1 MVENADEKLKE
12 LLENDEE
19 AAEEFR
25 KNQKLKNDPR
35 ITKIGRILRRS
46 SIDEIPQLINV
57 FKGEMSLV
65 GPRPYLPREKK
76 AMGEYY
82 DIIVKSKPGITGLWQ
97 VNGRSNTTFD
107 ARMRFDRQYS
117 MKKSLA
123 EDTKILLKTVGVVFK
138 GEGAA

>member
-1 MVENADEKLKE
+1 
-12 LLENDEE
+12 
-19 AAEEFR
+19 
-25 KNQKLKNDPR
+25 
-35 ITKIGRILRRS
+35 
-46 SIDEIPQLINV
+46 
-57 FKGEMSLV
+57 
-65 GPRPYLPREKK
+65 
-76 AMGEYY
+76 MGEYY

-97 VNGRSNTTFD
+97 VSGRSNTTFY